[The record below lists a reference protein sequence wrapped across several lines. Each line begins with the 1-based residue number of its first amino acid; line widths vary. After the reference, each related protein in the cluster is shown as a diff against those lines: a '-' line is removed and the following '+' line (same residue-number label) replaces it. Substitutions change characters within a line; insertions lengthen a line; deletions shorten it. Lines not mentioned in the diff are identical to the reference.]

1 MATKEIPKHIG
12 IIMDGNGRWAKK
24 RLLPRVLGHK
34 QGAKA
39 LDNLLHSAKGL
50 GVEHIT
56 VYAFSTENW
65 KRAEEEVSGIMGI
78 LRDYINKYFR
88 EYADSDFRVDS
99 VGDLSALS
107 EDLQRD
113 IEALKEASKDKKG
126 IHLTIAMNYGGRDE
140 ITRAVKKI
148 AQEVKN
154 GNIDVNDINEDMIS
168 QNLDSAGTPDPELI
182 IRTSGEFRTSNFLL
196 WQSAYSEYYI
206 TDKLWPDFNIDDFKD
221 AINSYMKR
229 DRRFGGRNE
238 VVKWWKLELYLL

>member
-1 MATKEIPKHIG
+1 MSDNNQIPKHIG

-24 RLLPRVLGHK
+24 RFLPRVVGHS

-39 LDNLLHSAKGL
+39 LDKLLNSAKEL

-65 KRAEEEVSGIMGI
+65 KRAEEEVKGIMGI
-78 LRDYINKYFR
+78 LREYINKYFL

-99 VGDLSALS
+99 IGDLSVLS
-107 EDLQRD
+107 KDLRDD
-113 IEALKEASKDKKG
+113 IERLKRVSKDKKG
-126 IHLTIAMNYGGRDE
+126 IHLTIALNYGGRDE
-140 ITRAVKKI
+140 IKRAVQHI
-148 AQEVKN
+148 A
-154 GNIDVNDINEDMIS
+154 NDIKDGK
-168 QNLDSAGTPDPELI
+168 LDSKDITEGLISDYLDSKGTPDPEII

-206 TDKLWPDFNIDDFKD
+206 TNKLWPDFTIEDFKD
-221 AINSYMKR
+221 AISNYQKR

-238 VVKWWKLELYLL
+238 G